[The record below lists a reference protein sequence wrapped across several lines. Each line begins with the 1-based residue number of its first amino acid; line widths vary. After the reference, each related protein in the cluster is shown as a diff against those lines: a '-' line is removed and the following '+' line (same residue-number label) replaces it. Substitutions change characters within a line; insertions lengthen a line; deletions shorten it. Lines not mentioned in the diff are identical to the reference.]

1 MREHPFECVKIKK
14 NKWKYLD
21 QPKKKFL
28 FLRNTVKI
36 IILIDGSI
44 YINSINFLK
53 KYKSLIKK
61 NKTKFIKNN
70 NNFAIDIDNPEDL
83 LFAKYKMQEN
93 KKYE

>member
-1 MREHPFECVKIKK
+1 MEIFRST
-14 NKWKYLD
+14 
-21 QPKKKFL
+21 KKKIFVSQKYSENYY
-28 FLRNTVKI
+28 F
-36 IILIDGSI
+36 IDGSI

-53 KYKSLIKK
+53 KYKSLITK